1 MKSVDAEQ
9 WIEAARRGNLA
20 SFEQL
25 YRHYVDRI
33 YGLCLRM
40 VGNHSD
46 AEDSVQNAFISA
58 WRKLDQFK
66 GQSDFGTWL
75 HRIAVNEVLMVQRR
89 RPFEA
94 VTDWDAHLPAQTPK
108 LDAQIDLETA
118 IAELPDQARNVFVL
132 RALYGYS
139 HDEIAQFTGIAA
151 GTARAHYHRA
161 RDLLQRR
168 LKLEDDDD

>member
-1 MKSVDAEQ
+1 VKSVDAEQ

-20 SFEQL
+20 SVEQL
-25 YRHYVDRI
+25 YRPYVVRL
-33 YGLCLRM
+33 YGLCVRM
-40 VGNHSD
+40 RGNHSD

-94 VTDWDAHLPAQTPK
+94 VTDWDAHLPAQMPQ

-161 RDLLQRR
+161 RELLQRR

>member
-9 WIEAARRGNLA
+9 WIEAARHGDLA
-20 SFEQL
+20 AFERL

-40 VGNHSD
+40 LANHSD

-58 WRKLDQFK
+58 WRKLDQFR

-75 HRIAVNEVLMVQRR
+75 HRIAVNEVLMMQRR

-94 VTDWDAHLPAQTPK
+94 AADWDAQLPARMPK
-108 LDAQIDLETA
+108 LDAQIDLEAA
-118 IAELPDQARNVFVL
+118 IAELPDQARNIFVL

-139 HDEIAQFTGIAA
+139 HGEIAQFTGIAA

-161 RDLLQRR
+161 RQFLQRR
-168 LKLEDDDD
+168 IGLEDKHD